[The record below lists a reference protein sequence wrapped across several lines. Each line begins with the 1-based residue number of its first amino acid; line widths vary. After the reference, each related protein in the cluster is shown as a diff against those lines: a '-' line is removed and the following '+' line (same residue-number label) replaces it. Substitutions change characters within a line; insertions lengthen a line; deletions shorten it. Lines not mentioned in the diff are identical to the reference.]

1 MRLIKLGLI
10 SVIVMTALMLLLSL
24 MFPSVVIVSRA
35 TDIHAPKSTIFPLVR
50 NMNFWNK
57 WVEGMN
63 NANVVVYNEDSA
75 KLGSTIV
82 RVMGETDTTIISKWY
97 TVNAAEQEST
107 IRFITNTSQ
116 NITVVQW
123 QFTQHIK
130 WYPWE
135 KFASMMNDKI
145 IGARIEQNLA
155 NLKKLLEEGG

>member
-10 SVIVMTALMLLLSL
+10 SVIVMTILMLLLSL

-35 TDIHAPKSTIFPLVR
+35 TDIHAPKSKIFPLVR
-50 NMNFWNK
+50 NMNFWSK

-63 NANVVVYNEDSA
+63 NGNAVVYNADSA
-75 KLGSTIV
+75 KLGSTLV
-82 RVMGETDTTIISKWY
+82 HFVSESDTTIISKWY
-97 TVNAAEQEST
+97 SAKSAEQEST
-107 IRFITNTSQ
+107 IRFITDTTQ
-116 NITVVQW
+116 TITVVQW
-123 QFTQHIK
+123 QFVQHVK

-155 NLKKLLEEGG
+155 NLKKLSEEGE

>member
-1 MRLIKLGLI
+1 
-10 SVIVMTALMLLLSL
+10 
-24 MFPSVVIVSRA
+24 
-35 TDIHAPKSTIFPLVR
+35 
-50 NMNFWNK
+50 
-57 WVEGMN
+57 
-63 NANVVVYNEDSA
+63 
-75 KLGSTIV
+75 
-82 RVMGETDTTIISKWY
+82 MGETDTTIISKWY

-123 QFTQHIK
+123 QFIQHIK

-155 NLKKLLEEGG
+155 NLKKLLEEGE